1 MVDVSREQI
10 TDGSLVRSL
19 LVLAAPL
26 VVQNLVQA
34 AQQIIDTF
42 WVGRLGEDAVAAVGL
57 NFPVIAFIYS
67 TVVVVFTGTQV
78 VVSQRAGA
86 DDLAGG
92 RRATFHAL
100 TLALVG
106 GFVLGAIF
114 FLSADSIVELVV
126 TGEGRSVTALAA
138 TYLGTYMLGFPTSM
152 MSDALEGGFVGWG
165 DSRAAMYI
173 NVTAVV
179 VNIGLD
185 PFLILGWGPFSP
197 MGVQGAALATAI
209 GYTVGFV
216 LALAL
221 FLKGRDG
228 FTLTREAVGFD
239 PEEYREILDIGLPT
253 GGQTAASQSV
263 RVLIISLVSA
273 VGGAPALAA
282 YTLGARIASLAF
294 IPAQGLSGAAQSVV
308 GQNLGADNPA
318 RARRTTWV
326 GAAIAAVG
334 LTLIGVVQW
343 VAPELLVSVFVPD
356 MTPEGVALAVDYLK
370 ILVLGY
376 WGLGA
381 MYVFEAGVNG
391 AGRTKVSMVA
401 GLAKYWGI
409 RFPIAAV
416 GGLWLGYGVSAVF
429 WAVTISNVLG
439 AIGAGV
445 YYYYTTNN
453 GMLKRAA
460 ENAGT
465 TAD

>member
-42 WVGRLGEDAVAAVGL
+42 WVGQLGGEEVAAVGL
-57 NFPVIAFIYS
+57 NFPVIALIYS
-67 TVVVVFTGTQV
+67 AVMVLFTGTQV

-86 DDLAGG
+86 DDLEGV

-106 GFVLGAIF
+106 GTVLGAVV
-114 FLSADSIVELVV
+114 FLGAETIVEVV
-126 TGEGRSVTALAA
+126 LMSEGVTALAA
-138 TYLGTYMLGFPTSM
+138 TYLGTYMLGLPASM
-152 MSDALEGGFVGWG
+152 MSDAIEGGFVGWG

-179 VNIGLD
+179 VNVVLD
-185 PFLILGWGPFSP
+185 PFLILGWGPFDH
-197 MGVQGAALATAI
+197 MGVRGAALATAI
-209 GYTVGFV
+209 GYVAGFL

-221 FLKGRDG
+221 FVKGRDG
-228 FTLTREAVGFD
+228 FTLTREAIGFD
-239 PEEYREILDIGLPT
+239 VKEYREILDIGIPT
-253 GGQTAASQSV
+253 GAQTAASQSA

-282 YTLGARIASLAF
+282 YTLGARIASLVF
-294 IPAQGLSGAAQSVV
+294 IPAQGLSGAAQSIV
-308 GQNLGADNPA
+308 GQNLGAGNPA
-318 RARRTTWV
+318 RARQTTWI

-334 LTLIGVVQW
+334 LTLVGLVQGL
-343 VAPELLVSVFVPD
+343 APELLVKVFIPD
-356 MTPEGVALAVDYLK
+356 MTAEGTRLAVEYLQ
-370 ILVLGY
+370 ILVVGY

-381 MYVFEAGVNG
+381 MYVFDAGFNG

-401 GLAKYWGI
+401 GLLKYWAI
-409 RFPIAAV
+409 RLPVAAV
-416 GGLWLGYGVSAVF
+416 GGMWLGYGVDAVF
-429 WAVTISNVLG
+429 WAVTISNVVG
-439 AIGAGV
+439 AVGAGL
-445 YYYYTTNN
+445 YYYYSTND

-460 ENAGT
+460 EN
-465 TAD
+465 TATSAD

>member
-19 LVLAAPL
+19 LLLAAPL

-42 WVGRLGEDAVAAVGL
+42 WVGQLGGDAVAAVGL
-57 NFPVIAFIYS
+57 NFPVIALIYS
-67 TVVVVFTGTQV
+67 VVVVVFTGTQV

-86 DDLAGG
+86 DDLEGG
-92 RRATFHAL
+92 RKATFHAL
-100 TLALVG
+100 TLAFVVG
-106 GFVLGAIF
+106 VVLGAIF
-114 FLSADSIVELVV
+114 V
-126 TGEGRSVTALAA
+126 TGSDTIVDVVITGKGESVTALAA
-138 TYLGTYMLGFPTSM
+138 AYLGTYMFGLPTSM

-179 VNIGLD
+179 VNIVLD
-185 PFLILGWGPFSP
+185 PFLILGWGPFP
-197 MGVQGAALATAI
+197 DLGVRGAALATAI
-209 GYTVGFV
+209 GYSIGFL
-216 LALAL
+216 LALGM
-221 FLKGRDG
+221 FLRGRDG
-228 FTLTREAVGFD
+228 FVLTREAIGFD
-239 PEEYREILDIGLPT
+239 PSEYREILDIGLPT
-253 GGQTAASQSV
+253 GAQTVVAQSV
-263 RVLIISLVSA
+263 RVLIVALVSA

-294 IPAQGLSGAAQSVV
+294 IPAQGLSGAAQSVI
-308 GQNLGADNPA
+308 GQNLGAGNPN

-334 LTLIGVVQW
+334 LTLLGVVQW
-343 VAPELLVSVFVPD
+343 TVPSLLVEVFVPD
-356 MTPEGVALAVDYLK
+356 MTAEGTRLAVNYLQ

-381 MYVFEAGVNG
+381 MYVFDAGFNG

-401 GLAKYWGI
+401 GLLKYWAV

-416 GGLWLGYGVSAVF
+416 GALWLDYGIDAVF
-429 WAVTISNVLG
+429 WAVTISNVVG
-439 AIGAGV
+439 AVGAGF
-445 YYYYTTNN
+445 YYYYTTND

-460 ENAGT
+460 DSAGT
-465 TAD
+465 SAD